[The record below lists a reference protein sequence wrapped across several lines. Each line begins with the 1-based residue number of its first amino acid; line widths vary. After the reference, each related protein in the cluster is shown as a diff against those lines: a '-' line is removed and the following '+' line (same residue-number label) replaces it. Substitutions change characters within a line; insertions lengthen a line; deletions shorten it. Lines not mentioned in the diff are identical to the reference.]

1 MASKVEESGIPGDT
15 TGDTTPRHE
24 PSVDLEK
31 SSSINLTGAE
41 EATVQ
46 FERPISGWAWT
57 LVCVG
62 LFLGALLY
70 GKFPQ
75 GQLALLPRY

>member
-1 MASKVEESGIPGDT
+1 MASKAEEAGTPGDT

-31 SSSINLTGAE
+31 SSSLNLTGAE
-41 EATVQ
+41 EPAVQ
-46 FERPISGWAWT
+46 FERPISGWQWT

-70 GKFPQ
+70 GKFSQ
-75 GQLALLPRY
+75 GQPILLLRC